1 MRSDE
6 KINKIW
12 SVNEWGKLK
21 EIIVGRPHGAF
32 VPDFTDIS
40 RMNFERTNFDEPYPY
55 EELRKVLARHRMPQ
69 RIIDETEED
78 LQELIRVL
86 KEYGVIVHLASDADF
101 SQPIKSNLWEAQQE
115 AGINIRDLTLIHG
128 NVVIEA
134 PSGNRGRYFEDFV
147 LRDLFDDYRQRDQA
161 AWFVAPHRPRLRDET
176 YDLTQ
181 PVGLN
186 ETEPIF
192 DAANC
197 LRLGKHLLIDINNS
211 ANHAGADWIQQT
223 INKHYG
229 KGRIR
234 LHKVRYF
241 TDHIDVIVLPLREG
255 TFLLNPLYVNQDKL
269 PEELQNWDVIYS
281 PEMIPQEYHNEV
293 PKASNCIGLNL
304 LVLDGEERTVIVE
317 KSQTPL
323 IRTLEENKFRVI
335 PVTWRHGRT
344 WGGAFHCVT
353 LDLHREGELD

>member
-32 VPDFTDIS
+32 VPDFTDLS

-55 EELRKVLARHRMPQ
+55 EEVRKVLARHQMPQ

-176 YDLTQ
+176 YDLTR

-353 LDLHREGELD
+353 LDLHSEGELG